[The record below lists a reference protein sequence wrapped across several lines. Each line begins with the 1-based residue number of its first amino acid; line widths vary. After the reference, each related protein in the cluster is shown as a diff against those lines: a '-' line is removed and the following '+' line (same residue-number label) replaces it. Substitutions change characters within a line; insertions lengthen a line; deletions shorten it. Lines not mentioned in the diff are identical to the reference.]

1 MYQDLALCNH
11 LTAASNVFL
20 GREIKKGFGPFK
32 YLDYSKMFAKSAE
45 FVDAAAPEV
54 AKTLFGEPEE
64 GDPLPEVGDGIEPE
78 ANAETEQEPEQETEV
93 NDVPTT

>member
-1 MYQDLALCNH
+1 MDSAELIDMIANDAPASEVSDALK
-11 LTAASNVFL
+11 S
-20 GREIKKGFGPFK
+20 I
-32 YLDYSKMFAKSAE
+32 MFAKSAE

>member
-1 MYQDLALCNH
+1 MDSAEFIDMVANDAPSSEVADAL
-11 LTAASNVFL
+11 
-20 GREIKKGFGPFK
+20 KQM
-32 YLDYSKMFAKSAE
+32 MFAKSSE

-93 NDVPTT
+93 NDVPIT

>member
-1 MYQDLALCNH
+1 MDSAELVDMIANNAPASEVSDAL
-11 LTAASNVFL
+11 
-20 GREIKKGFGPFK
+20 KGM
-32 YLDYSKMFAKSAE
+32 MFAKSAE

-93 NDVPTT
+93 NELPTT

>member
-1 MYQDLALCNH
+1 MDSAEFIDMVAQDAPSSEVSDALK
-11 LTAASNVFL
+11 SM
-20 GREIKKGFGPFK
+20 
-32 YLDYSKMFAKSAE
+32 MFAKSAE

>member
-1 MYQDLALCNH
+1 MDSAELIDMIANDAPASEVSDALKS
-11 LTAASNVFL
+11 L
-20 GREIKKGFGPFK
+20 
-32 YLDYSKMFAKSAE
+32 MFAKSAE

>member
-1 MYQDLALCNH
+1 MDSAEFIDMVANDAPSSEVSDALK
-11 LTAASNVFL
+11 SM
-20 GREIKKGFGPFK
+20 
-32 YLDYSKMFAKSAE
+32 MFAKSAE

-64 GDPLPEVGDGIEPE
+64 GDPLPEVGDGMEPE

>member
-1 MYQDLALCNH
+1 MDSAEFIDMVANDAPPSEVSDAL
-11 LTAASNVFL
+11 
-20 GREIKKGFGPFK
+20 KQM
-32 YLDYSKMFAKSAE
+32 MFAKSAE

-64 GDPLPEVGDGIEPE
+64 GDPLPEVGDGFEEPE

>member
-1 MYQDLALCNH
+1 MDSAELVDMVANGAPSSEVSDALK
-11 LTAASNVFL
+11 SM
-20 GREIKKGFGPFK
+20 
-32 YLDYSKMFAKSAE
+32 MFAKSAE

>member
-1 MYQDLALCNH
+1 MDSAELVDMIANNAPSSEVTDAL
-11 LTAASNVFL
+11 
-20 GREIKKGFGPFK
+20 KGM
-32 YLDYSKMFAKSAE
+32 MFAKSAE
-45 FVDAAAPEV
+45 FVDSAAPEV

>member
-1 MYQDLALCNH
+1 MDSAEFIDMVAQDAPSAEISDAL
-11 LTAASNVFL
+11 
-20 GREIKKGFGPFK
+20 KQM
-32 YLDYSKMFAKSAE
+32 MFAKSAE
-45 FVDAAAPEV
+45 FVDSAAPEV
-54 AKTLFGEPEE
+54 AKSLFGEPEE

>member
-1 MYQDLALCNH
+1 MDSAEFIDMVANDAPSSEVADAL
-11 LTAASNVFL
+11 
-20 GREIKKGFGPFK
+20 KQM
-32 YLDYSKMFAKSAE
+32 MFAKSSE

-93 NDVPTT
+93 NDLPTT